1 MLIGDVFQR
10 VEEGKMKMMAGG
22 ILIKIKEIVTE
33 HERLLLGY
41 IISFGSISS
50 APLGLN
56 LR

>member
-1 MLIGDVFQR
+1 LIGDLFQR

-33 HERLLLGY
+33 HERLLLGH

-56 LR
+56 LK

>member
-1 MLIGDVFQR
+1 
-10 VEEGKMKMMAGG
+10 MKMMAGG

-33 HERLLLGY
+33 HERLLLGH

-56 LR
+56 LK